1 MYTLR
6 HTVKYQLHLE
16 EKPMDIIVDNMALC
30 CLLCQYQGTFG
41 MRRNN
46 GQYCQKVV
54 NKIQFQMAQTIA
66 QSELDKGLSPTTGV
80 AWCHHLFLPTT
91 KYINVDLEFIIFLH
105 YEI

>member
-1 MYTLR
+1 
-6 HTVKYQLHLE
+6 
-16 EKPMDIIVDNMALC
+16 
-30 CLLCQYQGTFG
+30 
-41 MRRNN
+41 
-46 GQYCQKVV
+46 
-54 NKIQFQMAQTIA
+54 MAQTIA